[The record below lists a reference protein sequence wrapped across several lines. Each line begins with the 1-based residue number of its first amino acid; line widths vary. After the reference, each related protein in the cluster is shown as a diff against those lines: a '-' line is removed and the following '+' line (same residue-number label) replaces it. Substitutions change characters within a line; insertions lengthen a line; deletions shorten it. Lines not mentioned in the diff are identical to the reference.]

1 MATAFNIYPFTE
13 HEGEPIT
20 GTDGNDNLTGTDKGE
35 EISGGPGNDVLT
47 GGAGDDTLEGGAGDD
62 TLEGDAGDDTLYGGE
77 AGGNLVGKDILRGG
91 DGNDVLD
98 GGAQGDHL
106 VGGADNDTLTGGSG
120 NDWFWF
126 GPGHGDDRILD
137 FDQPGEGNDRLNIK
151 QFENIISMADLGGR
165 ITREGNHTKIDLTL
179 YGGGTIILENTRVDS
194 VGAED
199 FIFFSGSSEVAEH
212 AGEPVDGS
220 GGNDNLT
227 GTAVGE
233 IINGGT
239 GNDVLDGL
247 GGDDTLYGGVG
258 DDMLDGDA
266 GDDTLVGGSGGDELT
281 GGAGSDTASY
291 AGSMTG
297 VEVRLHNFL
306 ARYGD
311 AAGDSF
317 TGMETFSYTVTGEDG
332 EAQEAETMLPDIEH
346 LTGSA
351 HADILAGDGR
361 DNTLKAGDGDDTL
374 YGGPLGGDDM
384 LYGGAGDDTLYGGA
398 GNDTLYGGDAT
409 GNLAGK
415 DILRGGDGNDV
426 LDGGAHGD
434 HLVGNAGADTLTG
447 GSGNDWFWF
456 GPGHGDDRVLDFD
469 QPGEGNDRIN
479 LKQFETITSMAD
491 LEGRIIQEDNHTKI
505 DLTAYDGGGT
515 VILENTRT
523 DSVEAED
530 FIFYN
535 DGFEVPELEGDT
547 ITGTDGNDKLAG
559 TSVGEAIVGGA
570 GNDVLDG
577 RAGDDALYG
586 RLGNDMLYGGAG
598 NDTLY
603 GGDTSGNLA
612 GEDTLRGEDGND
624 VLDGG
629 AHGDHLEG
637 GAGNDTLTGGSGVG
651 FRVGEVIL
659 VAGRPAHPVVRG
671 RLARCAPCDGQLARA
686 GTRHAQVADGPPVV
700 LRLNRRLT
708 VQPQCGR
715 QKASRQHE
723 QDYGCDHQLGPRP
736 EKQTL

>member
-1 MATAFNIYPFTE
+1 MTTAFNIYPLTE

-20 GTDGNDNLTGTDKGE
+20 GTAGNDNLVGTDKGE
-35 EISGGPGNDVLT
+35 KITGGPGNDVLT
-47 GGAGDDTLEGGAGDD
+47 GGAGDD

-106 VGGADNDTLTGGSG
+106 VGGADSDTLTGGSG

-165 ITREGNHTKIDLTL
+165 ISQDGDHTKVDLTV
-179 YGGGTIILENTRVDS
+179 YGGGTILLEDTRVDS
-194 VGAED
+194 VGADD
-199 FIFFSGSSEVAEH
+199 FIFCSGNSEVAEH
-212 AGEPVDGS
+212 AGEPVTGT

-227 GTAVGE
+227 GTADGE
-233 IINGGT
+233 IISGGT

-247 GGDDTLYGGVG
+247 GGHDTLYGGVG

-266 GDDTLVGGSGGDELT
+266 GDDTLAGGSGGDELI
-281 GGAGSDTASY
+281 GGGGSDTASY

-297 VEVRLHNFL
+297 VTVRLHNFL
-306 ARYGD
+306 ASYGD
-311 AAGDSF
+311 AEGDTF
-317 TGMETFSYTVTGEDG
+317 GRMETFTYTVVGEDG
-332 EAQEAETMLPDIEH
+332 AAQETETMLPDIEH
-346 LTGSA
+346 LTGSTR
-351 HADILAGDGR
+351 ADILAGDGR
-361 DNTLKAGDGDDTL
+361 DNTLKGGDGDDTL

-384 LYGGAGDDTLYGGA
+384 LIGGSGDDTLFGGA
-398 GNDTLYGGDAT
+398 GADTLYGGDAT

-456 GPGHGDDRVLDFD
+456 GPGHGDDRILDFD

-479 LKQFETITSMAD
+479 LTQFETITSMAE
-491 LEGRIIQEDNHTKI
+491 LEGKITQDGNHTKI

-515 VILENTRT
+515 VILENTLVDT
-523 DSVEAED
+523 VEIED
-530 FIFYN
+530 FIFYS
-535 DGFEVPELEGDT
+535 DSFEVPELEGDT

-559 TSVGEAIVGGA
+559 TSVGESH
-570 GNDVLDG
+570 
-577 RAGDDALYG
+577 R
-586 RLGNDMLYGGAG
+586 R
-598 NDTLY
+598 
-603 GGDTSGNLA
+603 
-612 GEDTLRGEDGND
+612 
-624 VLDGG
+624 
-629 AHGDHLEG
+629 
-637 GAGNDTLTGGSGVG
+637 
-651 FRVGEVIL
+651 
-659 VAGRPAHPVVRG
+659 RG
-671 RLARCAPCDGQLARA
+671 RQ
-686 GTRHAQVADGPPVV
+686 
-700 LRLNRRLT
+700 
-708 VQPQCGR
+708 
-715 QKASRQHE
+715 
-723 QDYGCDHQLGPRP
+723 
-736 EKQTL
+736 